1 MDKIQI
7 ILRRIYMWKPNPYC
21 AIRFKVVKFNKTRGE
36 ILGRCLESNHLYKFA
51 PDDLTTKNTKEIT
64 AHE

>member
-1 MDKIQI
+1 
-7 ILRRIYMWKPNPYC
+7 MWKPNPYC

-51 PDDLTTKNTKEIT
+51 PDDLTTENTKEIT
-64 AHE
+64 HP